1 MTYFDFN
8 SASEQ
13 TSFDLIPKGTVVR
26 VRMTIKPG
34 GHDDATQGW
43 TGGFA
48 TRNINTGSVYLNCE
62 FVVMEGEYARRKM
75 WSLIGLHSP
84 KGPEWANMGRTF
96 SILRAASTQAT
107 AVLLH
112 KTRAVSVVSPTWKA
126 LNSSAKSIGIR
137 TRTARTRASLSQQ
150 SRQTIRTT
158 RHSWAPH
165 ASRLHSHRRHH
176 RPRTPMPRLPVARQC
191 RVAPAGRSKEP
202 PP

>member
-96 SILRAASTQAT
+96 
-107 AVLLH
+107 V
-112 KTRAVSVVSPTWKA
+112 KA
-126 LNSSAKSIGIR
+126 ILNSSRGIHPGDSSPAAQNARRISGFSDLEGIEFLGKVDWDKDQNGQDKSVIKVV
-137 TRTARTRASLSQQ
+137 
-150 SRQTIRTT
+150 
-158 RHSWAPH
+158 
-165 ASRLHSHRRHH
+165 SHD
-176 RPRTPMPRLPVARQC
+176 V
-191 RVAPAGRSKEP
+191 V
-202 PP
+202 